1 MASLQA
7 SHLSSATFTTS
18 EPAFSA
24 DAIGASVIAAA
35 VAIAAAV
42 IAAATAADTVAAI
55 TAAIAAAHATEFAI
69 CSFVHGF
76 LGSPCGVV
84 RRRVSLYVL
93 EARPRSSSHRGRASS
108 YAAICGRAAMHGPKC
123 WLLTRRNA
131 AGRRG

>member
-1 MASLQA
+1 MSKRTELGRSVSSVLQ
-7 SHLSSATFTTS
+7 
-18 EPAFSA
+18 PAFSA

-42 IAAATAADTVAAI
+42 IAAATAAATAAAI
-55 TAAIAAAHATEFAI
+55 AAAAIIAAAIAAAAIAAAHATEFAI

-93 EARPRSSSHRGRASS
+93 EARP
-108 YAAICGRAAMHGPKC
+108 
-123 WLLTRRNA
+123 
-131 AGRRG
+131 